1 MTKKQE
7 AFYSGL
13 ADLEWAQLAPDKV
26 VIAAKDKAWLHHPSF
41 AENRFAKPMTGRGNV
56 ATTTKLLNGAI
67 AAAKKVTRSSV
78 KPMSCKSS
86 RWIWQL
92 ASAYHRCLVTPEI
105 MEEACIG
112 FAMLGRWNL
121 AEWAAQKANYEKGQ
135 DRLVL
140 QEIRSIGYDP
150 QAVVKTLVPPSS
162 NLLIDYLIRSVR
174 DWNPIDCVGYS
185 YTMERLGIE
194 FKKEYLNKLKLPLL
208 LAIRADFEPKLH
220 SDISSSIERA
230 ERIANI
236 VAELAAKERIRVA
249 VACYETAIM
258 CLNLST
264 KGYTSD
270 KELQRIL
277 KPLKLD
283 NKVISN

>member
-7 AFYSGL
+7 AFYSDL
-13 ADLEWAQLAPDKV
+13 TDLEWAQIAPDKV

-41 AENRFAKPMTGRGNV
+41 AKNRFAKPMTDRGNV

-67 AAAKKVTRSSV
+67 AAAKRVTRSSI
-78 KPMSCKSS
+78 KPPSCTTS

-92 ASAYHRCLVTPEI
+92 ARAYHLCLVTPEI
-105 MEEACIG
+105 MEEASIG

-121 AEWAAQKANYEKGQ
+121 AEWAAHKANYEEGR
-135 DRLVL
+135 DRLIL
-140 QEIRSIGYDP
+140 QEIKSIGYDP
-150 QAVVKTLVPPSS
+150 QAVVKTFPSS
-162 NLLIDYLIRSVR
+162 TSLLIDYFIRSVR

-185 YTMERLGIE
+185 YTMERLAIE
-194 FKKEYLNKLKLPLL
+194 FKKEYLNKPSL
-208 LAIRADFEPKLH
+208 LAIKVDFEPKLH

-283 NKVISN
+283 NKVISK